1 MITSPTLVRPKAGKL
16 SEGRRGMG
24 RYEHENRYQVLGTD
38 AADEEIAA
46 DYWWGVAE
54 PFVDTD
60 VEVSD
65 PECEDDS
72 DDKDDGMPEVQGP
85 EPGGAEEDR
94 EAPGGAQRRVE
105 KPRARLIRRPLP
117 MSRAQRD
124 LHIAEGHVNY
134 HPGCEFCARTRGRPE
149 AHRRK
154 DQDEEVLDE
163 DEGEASEDEI
173 PKDVPTVSFDFCFLA
188 QLQQEKSN
196 TVLVAKDGRRKAMMA
211 TVCPSKST
219 VDAMHSTG
227 VCKRLATF
235 LDFLGYPCMALRSDQ
250 DKSTWRCKKGLRP

>member
-16 SEGRRGMG
+16 SEGCRGMG
-24 RYEHENRYQVLGTD
+24 RYEHDNRYQVLGTD

-46 DYWWGVAE
+46 DDWWDVAE

-94 EAPGGAQRRVE
+94 EVPGGAQRRVE

-134 HPGCEFCARTRGRPE
+134 HPG
-149 AHRRK
+149 
-154 DQDEEVLDE
+154 
-163 DEGEASEDEI
+163 
-173 PKDVPTVSFDFCFLA
+173 
-188 QLQQEKSN
+188 
-196 TVLVAKDGRRKAMMA
+196 
-211 TVCPSKST
+211 
-219 VDAMHSTG
+219 
-227 VCKRLATF
+227 
-235 LDFLGYPCMALRSDQ
+235 
-250 DKSTWRCKKGLRP
+250 